1 GPRRQ
6 YRAGN
11 RLARDAGT
19 LPDGGAARA
28 DRDLPRELAGLV
40 HCGIPLS
47 RGELVDATAR
57 IDRFGGTRMKR
68 LLPWVSI
75 LGLVLVTAP
84 PVAYLAD
91 GVEKAAM
98 TNLMLLGTI

>member
-1 GPRRQ
+1 
-6 YRAGN
+6 
-11 RLARDAGT
+11 
-19 LPDGGAARA
+19 
-28 DRDLPRELAGLV
+28 
-40 HCGIPLS
+40 
-47 RGELVDATAR
+47 
-57 IDRFGGTRMKR
+57 MKR

-98 TNLMLLGTI
+98 TNLMLLGTIIWFATVPFWMGRQPDEPTD